1 MGLEKQAKILNR
13 KQIDMVNAYL
23 GSKRNGIRNQVIF
36 LLSVRAG
43 LRAKEI
49 ASITWSMIVD
59 ADSEIGDRI
68 NLTNI
73 ASKGKSGRIIPINKQ
88 LKSKLAE
95 LQAMEKHYWR
105 FNVSS
110 STIIRTERADA
121 TSPQAVVNMFHRWYS
136 DLGLTGCSS
145 HSGRRTFI
153 TNAAKRISTVGGS
166 LRDVQFLAGHRSLQ
180 TTQRYIEGDS
190 EAQMKVVDLI

>member
-13 KQIDMVNAYL
+13 KQIDMVNVYL

-49 ASITWSMIVD
+49 ANITWSMIVD
-59 ADSEIGDRI
+59 ADSNISDLI
-68 NLTNI
+68 NLTNT
-73 ASKGKSGRIIPINKQ
+73 ASKGKSGRVIPINKQ
-88 LKSKLAE
+88 LKSKLVE
-95 LQAMEKHYWR
+95 LYDQEKGSYRHT
-105 FNVSS
+105 VSERV
-110 STIIRTERADA
+110 IRTERADA
-121 TSPQAVVNMFHRWYS
+121 TSPQAIVNMFHRWYS

-153 TNAAKRISTVGGS
+153 TNAAKKISTVGGS
-166 LRDVQFLAGHRSLQ
+166 LRDVQFLAGHTSLQ

-190 EAQMKVVDLI
+190 EARVKVVDLI

>member
-13 KQIDMVNAYL
+13 KQIELISTYL

-49 ASITWSMIVD
+49 ANITWSMVVN
-59 ADSEIGDRI
+59 ANGELGDFI
-68 NLTNI
+68 NLTNT

-95 LQAMEKHYWR
+95 LYTHEKSYFRHEI
-105 FNVSS
+105 SS
-110 STIIRTERADA
+110 RIVRTERAEA
-121 TSPQAVVNMFHRWYS
+121 TSAQAIVNMFQGWYY
-136 DLGLTGCSS
+136 DLGLIGCSS

-153 TNAAKRISTVGGS
+153 TNAAKKISTVGGS
-166 LRDVQFLAGHRSLQ
+166 LRDVQFLAGHTSLQ

-190 EAQMKVVDLI
+190 EARMKVVDLI

>member
-13 KQIDMVNAYL
+13 KQIELISAYL
-23 GSKRNGIRNQVIF
+23 GSKRNGIRNETMF

-49 ASITWSMIVD
+49 ANITWSMITD
-59 ADSEIGDRI
+59 ANGELGDFI

-73 ASKGKSGRIIPINKQ
+73 ASKGKSGRVIPINKQ
-88 LKSKLAE
+88 LKSKLTE
-95 LQAMEKHYWR
+95 LYTYEKSYFRHDINSR
-105 FNVSS
+105 IV
-110 STIIRTERADA
+110 RTERVDA
-121 TSPQAVVNMFHRWYS
+121 TSAQTIVNMFQGWYI
-136 DLGLTGCSS
+136 DLGLIGCSS

-153 TNAAKRISTVGGS
+153 TNAAKKISTVGGS
-166 LRDVQFLAGHRSLQ
+166 LRDVQFLAGHTSLQ

-190 EAQMKVVDLI
+190 EARMKVVDLI